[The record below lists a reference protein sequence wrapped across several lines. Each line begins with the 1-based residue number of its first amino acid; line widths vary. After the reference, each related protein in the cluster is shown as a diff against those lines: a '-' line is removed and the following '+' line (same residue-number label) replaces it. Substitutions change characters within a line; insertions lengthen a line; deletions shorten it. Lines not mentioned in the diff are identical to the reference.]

1 MSESARQL
9 IAKHHS
15 FYEVVPYYVVIEEA
29 HGRSVHTTRRSQV
42 GFDVDIYGL
51 KTSDDPGFPSS
62 SVDYAR
68 AYSILQQI
76 VDEIARNTGNS
87 CSIELFGFGSTVFP
101 DTRNGFHPEA
111 MLRIRITHLGNLDQP
126 IDVPEHNALEEI
138 ETQLLGLG
146 IGAGRSAH

>member
-9 IAKHHS
+9 IEEHHS

-29 HGRSVHTTRRSQV
+29 HGTSAHTTRRSQA
-42 GFDVDIYGL
+42 GFEVDIYGL
-51 KTSDDPGFPSS
+51 KNSNDPGFPGL

-68 AYSILQQI
+68 ACSILQQI
-76 VDEIARNTGNS
+76 VDEIVREMDNS

-111 MLRIRITHLGNLDQP
+111 LLRIRITHLGKLDQCV
-126 IDVPEHNALEEI
+126 DEPEQQAVAKI
-138 ETQLLGLG
+138 ENQLLALG
-146 IGAGRSAH
+146 IGAGRPAH